1 MISKKIFSIFKSIIG
16 LFRSKAYGLIKDINI
31 EKNVVIGSRCNF
43 ILNSGTLFINKG
55 VRIRDSFGCV
65 LDGGTINI
73 MEGTFINS
81 GVSLNTRVKIVIE
94 KNCHIGPN
102 VLVFDHDHK
111 FGKNVLIKKS
121 GFSEKEIHIGENVWI
136 GANVVI
142 LKGVKI
148 GNNAVIGA
156 GIVVRESVPSNHLL
170 SHKGL
175 TPLR

>member
-31 EKNVVIGSRCNF
+31 E
-43 ILNSGTLFINKG
+43 
-55 VRIRDSFGCV
+55 
-65 LDGGTINI
+65 
-73 MEGTFINS
+73 
-81 GVSLNTRVKIVIE
+81 
-94 KNCHIGPN
+94 
-102 VLVFDHDHK
+102 
-111 FGKNVLIKKS
+111 KNVLIKKS

-148 GNNAVIGA
+148 GNNVIIGA

-175 TPLR
+175 MPLR